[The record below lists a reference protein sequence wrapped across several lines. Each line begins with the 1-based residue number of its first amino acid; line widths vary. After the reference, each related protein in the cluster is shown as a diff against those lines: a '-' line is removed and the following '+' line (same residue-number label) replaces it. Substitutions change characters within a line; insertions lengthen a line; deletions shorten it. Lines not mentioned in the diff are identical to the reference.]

1 MFYENLKLILQKKNM
16 TGADLCKKLQISSS
30 NFTYWKTKLPR
41 AEVIIEIAKLL
52 NVSTDFLLTGKL
64 EHYTLDEVE
73 LINLYRQAD
82 DRGKSRILKNAMIEV
97 SEKEENVNEKFV
109 YKKPD
114 QHDDPDLEQISGR
127 MPNGSKGG

>member
-1 MFYENLKLILQKKNM
+1 MNGKELCEKLHIPNSNYTHWKNSIPR
-16 TGADLCKKLQISSS
+16 GEVLLEIS
-30 NFTYWKTKLPR
+30 K
-41 AEVIIEIAKLL
+41 IL
-52 NVSTDFLLTGKL
+52 NVSTDFLLTGKS

-82 DRGKSRILKNAMIEV
+82 DRGRSRIMKNAMIEV
-97 SEKEENVNEKFV
+97 SEKEEHDNEKFV